1 MAERPSVPDMW
12 KRQSSLAELNKMAE
26 GTLITGLGM
35 VFTRLEADW
44 LEATMPMDA
53 RTQQPF
59 GLLHGGASV
68 ALAESLGSMAGWLC
82 SQPGQN
88 VVGIEVSASHL
99 RAVYSGTVRGICR
112 ALHRGSLNQ
121 VWQIE
126 IVNGQD
132 QLCCMAR
139 LTTAI
144 IG

>member
-1 MAERPSVPDMW
+1 VPDMW

-26 GTLITGLGM
+26 GTLIAGLGM

>member
-1 MAERPSVPDMW
+1 
-12 KRQSSLAELNKMAE
+12 
-26 GTLITGLGM
+26 
-35 VFTRLEADW
+35 
-44 LEATMPMDA
+44 
-53 RTQQPF
+53 
-59 GLLHGGASV
+59 
-68 ALAESLGSMAGWLC
+68 
-82 SQPGQN
+82 
-88 VVGIEVSASHL
+88 VGIEVSASHL

>member
-1 MAERPSVPDMW
+1 MAERPSVSDMW

-26 GTLITGLGM
+26 GTLIAGLGM

-68 ALAESLGSMAGWLC
+68 ARAESLGSMAGWLC

>member
-1 MAERPSVPDMW
+1 MPDMW

-26 GTLITGLGM
+26 GTLIVGLGM

>member
-1 MAERPSVPDMW
+1 MPDMW

-26 GTLITGLGM
+26 GTLIAGLGM

-99 RAVYSGTVRGICR
+99 RAVYSGTVRGVCR

>member
-1 MAERPSVPDMW
+1 MAEPLWVPDMW
-12 KRQSSLAELNKMAE
+12 KRQSSLTELNQMAE
-26 GTLITGLGM
+26 GTLIAGLGM
-35 VFTRLEADW
+35 VFTRLEPDW

-112 ALHRGSLNQ
+112 ALHSGSMNQ

-126 IVNGQD
+126 IMNAQD
-132 QLCCMAR
+132 QLCCIAR

>member
-1 MAERPSVPDMW
+1 MAERPSVSDMW

-26 GTLITGLGM
+26 GTLIAGLGM